1 MSSESQKRK
10 RIFMRSV
17 IRYSYPHHEGI
28 VMQRLYVTR
37 TARRLMLIVAV
48 LNLTG
53 IACLSGAASIAGA
66 RTPIAP
72 RASVTDVASLLDSIG
87 FTLMLPGVFF
97 ATIVFLCGR
106 TFGWNDQ
113 TVCVVWYACAMVIN
127 LVIAWRISA
136 AVDGADRTDS
146 ALR

>member
-1 MSSESQKRK
+1 
-10 RIFMRSV
+10 
-17 IRYSYPHHEGI
+17 
-28 VMQRLYVTR
+28 MQRLYVTR

-53 IACLSGAASIAGA
+53 IVCLSGASVA

-87 FTLMLPGVFF
+87 FTLMLPGVFI

-106 TFGWNDQ
+106 AFEWNDQ
-113 TVCVVWYACAMVIN
+113 TVRVEWYACEMVIN
-127 LVIAWRISA
+127 LVIAWKISA
-136 AVDGADRTDS
+136 AVDGADRADS